1 MTGTRSNMG
10 VVVVLGILGWLWY
23 RQRSGQGIGQSLNIG
38 RLGSSITNED
48 NSGSAV
54 SALGN
59 LLAGTSGRRVA
70 LNTPNL
76 NLTVADPAGEFQA
89 LVESHCT
96 GDPRDGFCRE
106 PGTLDLLNRFSYRRT
121 P

>member
-1 MTGTRSNMG
+1 MKGGRSSMG
-10 VVVVLGILGWLWY
+10 LVVVLGILGWLWY
-23 RQRSGQGIGQSLNIG
+23 RSRQANGQGFSIGN
-38 RLGSSITNED
+38 LGSSITNED

-89 LVESHCT
+89 LVEGHCT
-96 GDPRDGFCRE
+96 GDPGDGFCRE
-106 PGTLDLLNRFSYRRT
+106 QGTLDLLNRYAYRRT

>member
-1 MTGTRSNMG
+1 MSGNRSNMG

-23 RQRSGQGIGQSLNIG
+23 RQRSGQAGQPFNIG
-38 RLGSSITNED
+38 NLGSSITNED
-48 NSGSAV
+48 NSGAAV
-54 SALGN
+54 SSLGN

-76 NLTVADPAGEFQA
+76 NLTVTDPAGEFQA

-96 GDPRDGFCRE
+96 GDPGDGFCRE
-106 PGTLDLLNRFSYRRT
+106 PGTLDLLNRYAYRRT